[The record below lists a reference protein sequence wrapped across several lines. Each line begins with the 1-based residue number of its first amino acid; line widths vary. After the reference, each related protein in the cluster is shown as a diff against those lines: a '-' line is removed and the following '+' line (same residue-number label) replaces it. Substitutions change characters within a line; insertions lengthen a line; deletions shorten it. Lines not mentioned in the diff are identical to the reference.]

1 MEMKRIAVMS
11 YNIGDI
17 DIITLDKEIRT
28 NKEVEEYRQN
38 TCNYTL
44 DEVYWM
50 GVDKGNINFLTDGN
64 FKH

>member
-28 NKEVEEYRQN
+28 NKEVEEYLQN
-38 TCNYTL
+38 TCNYNL

-50 GVDKGNINFLTDGN
+50 GLIKGTLIF
-64 FKH
+64 

>member
-1 MEMKRIAVMS
+1 MKRIAVMS

-28 NKEVEEYRQN
+28 NKEVEEYLQN
-38 TCNYTL
+38 TCNYNL
-44 DEVYWM
+44 DEIYWM
-50 GVDKGNINFLTDGN
+50 GFDKGSINFLTDGN

>member
-28 NKEVEEYRQN
+28 NKEVEEYLQN
-38 TCNYTL
+38 TCNYNL
-44 DEVYWM
+44 DELYWM
-50 GVDKGNINFLTDGN
+50 GFDKGNINFVTDGN
-64 FKH
+64 CKH

>member
-28 NKEVEEYRQN
+28 NKEVEEYLQN
-38 TCNYTL
+38 TCNYNL
-44 DEVYWM
+44 DEIYWM
-50 GVDKGNINFLTDGN
+50 GFDKGNINFLTDGN
-64 FKH
+64 FNH

>member
-28 NKEVEEYRQN
+28 NKEVEEYLQN
-38 TCNYTL
+38 TCNYNL
-44 DEVYWM
+44 DEIYWM
-50 GVDKGNINFLTDGN
+50 GFDKGNINFLTDGN